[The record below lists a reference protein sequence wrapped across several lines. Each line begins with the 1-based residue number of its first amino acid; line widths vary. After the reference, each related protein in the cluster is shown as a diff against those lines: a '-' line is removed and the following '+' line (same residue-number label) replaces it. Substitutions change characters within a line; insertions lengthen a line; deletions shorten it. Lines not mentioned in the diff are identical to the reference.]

1 MDVLSL
7 TYDTIH
13 VGRTVGGYSEIT
25 AGLLF
30 STARVRPL
38 VADRAPAGMLTPQ
51 EEGKRFQSKSK
62 NSMNRLGMISDALS
76 GN

>member
-7 TYDTIH
+7 TYGTTH
-13 VGRTVGGYSEIT
+13 VGRIVGGYSEIT
-25 AGLLF
+25 AGL

-38 VADRAPAGMLTPQ
+38 VADRIPAGILTPQ
-51 EEGKRFQSKSK
+51 EEGRRFQSKGK
-62 NSMNRLGMISDALS
+62 NSMKRLGMINDALS